1 MAKVYSI
8 QVKADFLVLAD
19 DEQEAVT
26 IASVLTDGINSELP
40 GNSIADL
47 YPYLI
52 RRQDEEM
59 RKQCVNYEG
68 HAETVRAATT
78 SEVVLP
84 KCPHGATGEEV
95 CPDCL
100 GVPSDNPDEE
110 IS

>member
-19 DEQEAVT
+19 DEQDAMT

-40 GNSIADL
+40 GNCVSDL

-68 HAETVRAATT
+68 HVDQQPSTSNSSPAE
-78 SEVVLP
+78 S
-84 KCPHGATGEEV
+84 K
-95 CPDCL
+95 
-100 GVPSDNPDEE
+100 
-110 IS
+110 